1 MAHIGLDVPNE
12 PPTDYDIHAV
22 ISTFYL
28 ANRGRGYLSGMAVS
42 PLPLSVRD
50 ISDVLAAHPVLI
62 ERDVLDACVFAID
75 DIYLSDAVKPPPEV
89 GGYKAIA

>member
-12 PPTDYDIHAV
+12 PSTDYDIHAV

-28 ANRGRGYLSGMAVS
+28 ANRGRSYLSGMAVS

-50 ISDVLAAHPVLI
+50 INDVLAAHPVML
-62 ERDVLDACVFAID
+62 ERDVLDACVFALD
-75 DIYLSDAVKPPPEV
+75 DIYLSEANE
-89 GGYKAIA
+89 KAETSQENTN